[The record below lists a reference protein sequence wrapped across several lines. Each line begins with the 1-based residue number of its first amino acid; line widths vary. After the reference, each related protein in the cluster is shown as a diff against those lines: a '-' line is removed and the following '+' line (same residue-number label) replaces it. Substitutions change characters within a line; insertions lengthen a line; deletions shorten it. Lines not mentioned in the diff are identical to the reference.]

1 MEHLEYE
8 FEGAPGAKPPARG
21 YCLAG
26 VVSSGN
32 LEVLLEQKE
41 LGGKCRFVID
51 TKAEGFGNTWQAVCR
66 DFMARHKTRN
76 LQFSIHDH
84 AASPATVSLRL
95 DQAWETLDK

>member
-8 FEGAPGAKPPARG
+8 FDGAPGAKPPALG

-51 TKAEGFGNTWQAVCR
+51 TKAEGFGNIWQAVCR
-66 DFMARHKTRN
+66 DFMSRHKARN
-76 LQFSIHDH
+76 LLFSIHDH
-84 AASPATVSLRL
+84 AASPSTVSLRL